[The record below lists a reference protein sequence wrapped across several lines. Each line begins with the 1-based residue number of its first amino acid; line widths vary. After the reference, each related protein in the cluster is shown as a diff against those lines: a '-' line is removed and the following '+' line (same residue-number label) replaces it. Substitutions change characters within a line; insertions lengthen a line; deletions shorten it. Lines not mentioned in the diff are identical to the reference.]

1 MFSVSDGPKVIN
13 ESLNTYGSD
22 GWYLS
27 TMITVGGGEH
37 LVAWMVK
44 PNLIVAP
51 NPAEAQA
58 KKLANLWTGES
69 EKNER
74 PSPRHRNK
82 KLLS

>member
-1 MFSVSDGPKVIN
+1 MTKKDTYEHQYLVFPVSDGPKVMT
-13 ESLNTYGSD
+13 ESLITYGKD
-22 GWYLS
+22 GWFLS
-27 TMITVGGGEH
+27 SIITIGGGEH

-69 EKNER
+69 GDE
-74 PSPRHRNK
+74 
-82 KLLS
+82 

>member
-1 MFSVSDGPKVIN
+1 MTKKDTYEHQYLVFPVSDGPKVMT
-13 ESLNTYGSD
+13 ESLNTYGKD
-22 GWYLS
+22 GWFLS
-27 TMITVGGGEH
+27 SIITIGGGEL

-69 EKNER
+69 GDE
-74 PSPRHRNK
+74 
-82 KLLS
+82 

>member
-1 MFSVSDGPKVIN
+1 MTKKDTYEHQYLVFPVSDGPKVMT
-13 ESLNTYGSD
+13 ESLNTYGKD
-22 GWYLS
+22 GGFLS
-27 TMITVGGGEH
+27 SIITIGGGEH

-69 EKNER
+69 GDE
-74 PSPRHRNK
+74 
-82 KLLS
+82 

>member
-1 MFSVSDGPKVIN
+1 MFPVSDGPKVMT
-13 ESLNTYGSD
+13 ESLNTYGKD
-22 GWYLS
+22 GWFLS
-27 TMITVGGGEH
+27 SIITIGGGEH

-69 EKNER
+69 GDE
-74 PSPRHRNK
+74 
-82 KLLS
+82 

>member
-1 MFSVSDGPKVIN
+1 MSKKDTYEHQFLVFSVSDGPKVIN
-13 ESLNTYGSD
+13 ESLNTYGKD
-22 GWYLS
+22 GWFLS
-27 TMITVGGGEH
+27 SIITIGGGEH

-69 EKNER
+69 GDE
-74 PSPRHRNK
+74 
-82 KLLS
+82 